1 MDAVAPGG
9 EDGLV
14 PRADPLAVVR
24 AAWDAQARDGLL
36 ALLAYAHPDLHCV
49 PRADDDRVLHGTAE
63 FERFV
68 RDLGR
73 DGIEVA
79 VTADQF
85 EDHEACVVVAGRLR
99 VYSRGAHS
107 DSPMHWSVDVRDGL
121 ITSVE
126 AARTRPAAREA
137 CAA

>member
-1 MDAVAPGG
+1 MSAADAV
-9 EDGLV
+9 D
-14 PRADPLAVVR
+14 VVR
-24 AAWDAQARDGLL
+24 AAWDAQARQGLL
-36 ALLAYAHPDLHCV
+36 ALLPFTHPDLHCV
-49 PRADDDRVLHGTAE
+49 PQAGSDRVLHGHAE

-68 RDLGR
+68 RELTR
-73 DGIEVA
+73 DGVEVA

-85 EDHEACVVVAGRLR
+85 EDHEECVVVAGRLR
-99 VYSRGAHS
+99 IYADGAHS

-126 AARTRPAAREA
+126 AARTRPAARDA